1 MIICRTIREVRE
13 AVGKEKSLSNTV
25 SLVATMGALHN
36 GHLSLIETAKR
47 NSDVVV
53 VSIFV
58 NPTQFAPNEDFNTYP
73 REEERDIE
81 KCRQAGVSIVFVPNR
96 DDIYSDQ
103 SYLSIHIDHLNEH
116 MCGKSR
122 PGFFEGILQIV
133 NKLFNIVQP
142 DIAVFGQKDIQQF
155 LILSIMAE
163 EFNLPVRLISAPTV
177 RASDGLALSSRNAYL
192 TDDERR
198 IAPSLY
204 RALVY
209 IEKNILQGVHTP
221 KLLLSHQRTELE
233 TKGFTVDYLDVYS
246 AKTLQ
251 PVETLREGNQYI
263 IAGAVYLGK
272 TRLIDNLMT
281 EL

>member
-13 AVGKEKSLSNTV
+13 AVSNEKAFARTV
-25 SLVATMGALHN
+25 SLVPTMGALHS
-36 GHLSLIETAKR
+36 GHMSLIETANR

-73 REEERDIE
+73 RQESEDIE
-81 KCRQAGVSIVFVPNR
+81 KCRQAGVSIVFIPDRN
-96 DDIYSDQ
+96 DIYSDHV
-103 SYLSIHIDHLNEH
+103 YLTIQIDQLNEH

-122 PGFFEGILQIV
+122 PGFFEGIVQIV

-142 DIAVFGQKDIQQF
+142 DVAIFGQKDIQQF
-155 LILSIMAE
+155 LILSIMVQ
-163 EFNLPVRLISAPTV
+163 EFNHPVRLIRMPTV
-177 RASDGLALSSRNAYL
+177 RAGDGLALSSRNAYL
-192 TDDERR
+192 TNDERR

-209 IEKNILQGVHTP
+209 IEKNILQGVYTP
-221 KLLLSHQRTELE
+221 KMLINHQRMELE
-233 TKGFTVDYLDVYS
+233 AKGFRVDYLGVYS
-246 AKTLQ
+246 TATLQ
-251 PVETLREGNQYI
+251 PVDTLRENTQYT

>member
-25 SLVATMGALHN
+25 SLVPTMGALHN

-47 NSDVVV
+47 NSEVVV

-58 NPTQFAPNEDFNTYP
+58 NPTQFAPNDDFNTYP

-81 KCRQAGVSIVFVPNR
+81 KCRQSGVSIVFVPDR

-103 SYLSIHIDHLNEH
+103 SYLSIHIDQLNEH

-133 NKLFNIVQP
+133 NKLFNIIQP
-142 DIAVFGQKDIQQF
+142 DVAVFGQKDIQQF
-155 LILSIMAE
+155 VILSIMAE
-163 EFNLPVRLISAPTV
+163 EFNLPVRLIRAPTV

-221 KLLLSHQRTELE
+221 KMLISHQRMELE
-233 TKGFTVDYLDVYS
+233 TKGFNVDYLDVYS
-246 AKTLQ
+246 AKTLL
-251 PVETLREGNQYI
+251 PVETLREDNQYI

-281 EL
+281 KL